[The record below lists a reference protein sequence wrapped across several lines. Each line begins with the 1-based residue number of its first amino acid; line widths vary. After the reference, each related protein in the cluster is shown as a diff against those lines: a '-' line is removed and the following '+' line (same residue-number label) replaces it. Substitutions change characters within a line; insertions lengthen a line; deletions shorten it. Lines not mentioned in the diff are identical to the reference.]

1 MILVIPVSEITKD
14 SPWYKGET
22 SVQPP
27 SQKDLIYECYDR
39 LYEVAKMV
47 RDKCREQPDRYS
59 VSELDEAKKAIDEL
73 PEDAHNRTKNA
84 AKKRL
89 DTAVAALKEL
99 EG

>member
-59 VSELDEAKKAIDEL
+59 VRFDVEISRVLSENSSAMLTSMLRRPSEKIKDNCTRDI
-73 PEDAHNRTKNA
+73 P
-84 AKKRL
+84 
-89 DTAVAALKEL
+89 
-99 EG
+99 